1 MDQLKEL
8 IKALNKDFYKKS
20 FFSDLENAFFDVY
33 RAIIAV
39 LNEFLLTPLN
49 EDINDVVDIDNFIK
63 EYKVIVHNCLEMIK
77 RYNDRLTMNKNEH
90 NDSGFTNTIDVY
102 SKYIYTTYDV
112 AIRQVN
118 SENALKINNMIFAYQ
133 MLLRFFNNML
143 LSHSNYKGKLV
154 NVEKPLVLNINVVDV
169 EKFLATYTNI

>member
-1 MDQLKEL
+1 MEQLKEL

-20 FFSDLENAFFDVY
+20 QFTDLENAFFDVY
-33 RAIIAV
+33 RAIISI

-49 EDINDVVDIDNFIK
+49 EDINDIVDIDSFIK
-63 EYKVIVHNCLEMIK
+63 DYKNIVHNCSEMIK
-77 RYNDRLTMNKNEH
+77 RYNDRLTMDKNEH
-90 NDSGFTNTIDVY
+90 NDTGFINTIDSY
-102 SKYIYTTYDV
+102 SKFIYTTYDA

-118 SENALKINNMIFAYQ
+118 SKTALKINNMIFAYQ

-143 LSHSNYKGKLV
+143 LSHSNYKGRLV